1 MTSVPSAGKLA
12 RSLDGDFENRH
23 TEVRGKPL
31 VNSKATSARDVPTRV
46 FAAFDAGDIDALD
59 TLVSPDLIDHNLPPG
74 APSAIEGMKGMVAA
88 MRDGFTNPHHEI
100 VYQAETDD
108 GWVVSQ
114 WVITATH
121 TGPWFGLPATGR
133 DVTCS
138 GIDLARVVDD
148 RIVEIRHV
156 EELLQLQMQMQ
167 LTG

>member
-1 MTSVPSAGKLA
+1 M
-12 RSLDGDFENRH
+12 
-23 TEVRGKPL
+23 
-31 VNSKATSARDVPTRV
+31 NSQPTSARDVPTRL
-46 FAAFDAGDIDALD
+46 FAAFDAGDVAALD
-59 TLVSPDLIDHNLPPG
+59 TLVSPDLIDHNLPVG

-88 MRDGFTNPHHEI
+88 MRDGFTDPHHEI

-108 GWVVSQ
+108 GWVVSP

-138 GIDLARVVDD
+138 GIDLARVVDG

>member
-1 MTSVPSAGKLA
+1 M
-12 RSLDGDFENRH
+12 
-23 TEVRGKPL
+23 
-31 VNSKATSARDVPTRV
+31 NSQPTSARDVPTRV

-59 TLVSPDLIDHNLPPG
+59 TLVSPDLVDHNLPPG

-138 GIDLARVVDD
+138 GIDLARVVDG

-167 LTG
+167 LTD

>member
-1 MTSVPSAGKLA
+1 M
-12 RSLDGDFENRH
+12 
-23 TEVRGKPL
+23 
-31 VNSKATSARDVPTRV
+31 NSQPTSARDVPTRV
-46 FAAFDAGDIDALD
+46 FAAFDAGDIAALD

-138 GIDLARVVDD
+138 GIDLARWSTAGSSRSGTSRSCCNCRCSSPTEAAAKTHQRGV
-148 RIVEIRHV
+148 R
-156 EELLQLQMQMQ
+156 
-167 LTG
+167 

>member
-1 MTSVPSAGKLA
+1 MHSQPTSV
-12 RSLDGDFENRH
+12 
-23 TEVRGKPL
+23 
-31 VNSKATSARDVPTRV
+31 RDVPTRL
-46 FAAFDAGDIDALD
+46 FAAFDAGDIAALD

-88 MRDGFTNPHHEI
+88 MRDGFTNAHHEI

-114 WVITATH
+114 WVVTATH

-138 GIDLARVVDD
+138 GIDLARVVDG
-148 RIVEIRHV
+148 RIVEVRHV

-167 LTG
+167 LTD